1 MFSVVRNS
9 CDFVQNV
16 VAWFSIYAIDS
27 CNFERDIGSEILSRR
42 RRIEKNGTPTEERS
56 IAFSP
61 PLFDP
66 IDSTLI
72 WNTLLISSVTTA
84 SRYRMSRRSTA
95 EESLRACDRSTF
107 STIFIYYII
116 YYALIIIPTEG
127 ELLMK
132 KIRRYSLGQSTMK
145 DLNR

>member
-1 MFSVVRNS
+1 MKRTAHQRS
-9 CDFVQNV
+9 
-16 VAWFSIYAIDS
+16 
-27 CNFERDIGSEILSRR
+27 
-42 RRIEKNGTPTEERS
+42 EERS

-107 STIFIYYII
+107 STIFIYY
-116 YYALIIIPTEG
+116 ALIIIPTEG

>member
-1 MFSVVRNS
+1 MKRTAHQRF
-9 CDFVQNV
+9 
-16 VAWFSIYAIDS
+16 
-27 CNFERDIGSEILSRR
+27 
-42 RRIEKNGTPTEERS
+42 EERS
-56 IAFSP
+56 IAFCP

-84 SRYRMSRRSTA
+84 SRYRMSRSTA
-95 EESLRACDRSTF
+95 EESLRAYDRSTF
-107 STIFIYYII
+107 SIIFI
-116 YYALIIIPTEG
+116 YYALIIIPTEE